1 MKQIY
6 SEIYKSIIARVSRD
20 GYFII
25 KDIAD
30 DSGYSVTTVANYVQ
44 AQKERGA
51 ITQLRTMGAKG
62 RGRKAAVYGLG
73 HEKSVF
79 IGVDIRSFELNMGA
93 MDVSGKMLCEQNDKD
108 FRLANSYESL
118 EAVCSEILNFI
129 ASSPAIDPQNIAAVG
144 VCLSGRVNS
153 RKGTSASV
161 FNLEETSGTSLA
173 SLMAEKLGQK
183 VYVMNDSKAMA
194 YGEYMSYYRDKYQNV
209 LFVNMGWGIGMGLI
223 IGGEVYSGKD
233 GYSGEFGH
241 MHAYDNNILC
251 RCGKKGCVET
261 EVSGLALTR
270 QLTERISKGVTS
282 VLGPKLR
289 SSQTLTTEDLLY
301 AIAKEDALTIE
312 LVSNAGMELGHRL
325 SGVMN
330 LLNPEL
336 IIIGGSLSVIDPYYF
351 QQYISLGI
359 RQYSLKLISSDVPI
373 VKSSLG
379 NRSAVVGSCLLA
391 RSLALEEL

>member
-1 MKQIY
+1 MKPIY
-6 SEIYKSIIARVSRD
+6 SEIYKSIIARISRD

-30 DSGYSVTTVANYVQ
+30 DSGYSVTTVAAYVQ
-44 AQKERGA
+44 AQKEKGA
-51 ITQLRTMGAKG
+51 IAELRTCQTKG
-62 RGRKAAVYGLG
+62 RGRKAIVYGLG

-79 IGVDIRSFELNMGA
+79 IGVDVRAFELNMGA
-93 MDVSGKMLCEQNDKD
+93 MDVSGKMLKEQNDKD
-108 FRLANSYESL
+108 FRLDNTYRSL
-118 EAVCSEILNFI
+118 EAVCSEIKRFI
-129 ASSPAIDPQNIAAVG
+129 ASSPAVDENNIAAVS

-173 SLMAEKLGQK
+173 SLMEEKLGQK
-183 VYVMNDSKAMA
+183 VYVVNDSKAMA
-194 YGEYMSYYRDKYQNV
+194 YGEYMTAYRDKYKDV
-209 LFVNMGWGIGMGLI
+209 IFVNMGWGIGMGII
-223 IGGEVYSGKD
+223 IGGDIYSGKD

-251 RCGKKGCVET
+251 RCGKKGCIET
-261 EVSGLALTR
+261 EVSGLALSR

-282 VLGPKLR
+282 VLGPKVR
-289 SSQTLTTEDLLY
+289 RGETLNTEDILS
-301 AIAKEDALTIE
+301 AIAKEDSLCIE
-312 LVSNAGMELGHRL
+312 LVSHAGMELGHRL
-325 SGVMN
+325 SGIMN

-351 QQYISLGI
+351 QQYVSLGI

-379 NRSAVVGSCLLA
+379 NRAAVVGSCLLA